1 MARDVSLGP
10 FRAQL
15 VIPEQRQLF
24 DYWSEIAAGRCMPDR
39 VDINPTHFHRLL
51 PQISLI
57 ESETDTGKLKVRLA
71 GTRLREIYDREITG
85 LYLDEIDFGRT
96 ADYWAASYE
105 RVTSSGRP
113 AQGVVRG
120 PRVSKEHLVQFWLKL
135 PLSREGRPAEII
147 LCYDVCVPATDVSWP
162 INLQQR

>member
-1 MARDVSLGP
+1 MARDVSQGA

-24 DYWSEIAAGRCMPDR
+24 DYWSEKAAGRGMPDR
-39 VDINPTHFHRLL
+39 SDISPAHFPRLL
-51 PQISLI
+51 PQVSLI
-57 ESETDTGKLKVRLA
+57 ECEIGSGKLKVRLA

-96 ADYWAASYE
+96 AEYWSASYE
-105 RVTSSGRP
+105 RVATSGRP

-135 PLSREGRPAEII
+135 PLSRDGRPAAMI
-147 LCYDVCVPATDVSWP
+147 LCYDVCVPATDVSWQF
-162 INLQQR
+162 NATTR

>member
-1 MARDVSLGP
+1 MARDMSQGA

-24 DYWSEIAAGRCMPDR
+24 DYWSEKAAGRRMPDR
-39 VDINPTHFHRLL
+39 ADISPAHFPRLL
-51 PQISLI
+51 PQVSLI
-57 ESETDTGKLKVRLA
+57 ESEGGTGKLKVRLA

-96 ADYWAASYE
+96 AEYWAASYE
-105 RVTSSGRP
+105 RVAKSGRP

-135 PLSREGRPAEII
+135 PLSRDGKAAAMI

-162 INLQQR
+162 INATLR